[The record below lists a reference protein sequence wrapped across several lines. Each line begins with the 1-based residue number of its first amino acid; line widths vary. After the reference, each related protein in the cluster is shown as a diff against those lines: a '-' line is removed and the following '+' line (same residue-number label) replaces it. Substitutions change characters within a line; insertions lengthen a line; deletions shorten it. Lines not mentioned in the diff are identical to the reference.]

1 MARQTP
7 PPLAMLALAVFFSSA
22 VAAIEYAPART
33 ILASNK
39 YSFVPATN
47 SILFGNAYSV
57 TWGPTGITSAV
68 DSHGTPLKVVNRPDG
83 SVAVDKA
90 YAAYANGTLIGPGIV
105 IAING
110 PTAGFTM
117 GKTTFLKSGK
127 IVDASG
133 KPVVPTVN
141 EDGSYTAGD
150 LTGWNNDG
158 TIVGPTGASIYL
170 GAPLTINPDGTVT
183 FPSNSA
189 PSAAPSAPAPPPLPK
204 AWLTRDAAARLA
216 VRNHLPLAER
226 AHFGQHKTAKALY
239 NAVVARYSSP
249 ATAALGRLILTN
261 LFPELSAFA
270 TVEDLVTHLRTT
282 TLAIVLPS
290 QPSSSTGTRPRSE
303 TSVVNVGAAR
313 DTPRTPFF
321 EGCSPSPLAPS
332 YASAAAIDI
341 LGAEDVRAASAL
353 SGKPRISKGNG
364 GKSGRG
370 GSGGGGGGG
379 SGGSGGGGGGGGGGI
394 GGGGGSGGGG
404 GGRGGSSG
412 NGGGG
417 SGGGRGGAVERKG
430 SGGDRAGQI
439 CGKFHTQHR
448 CFSCLDDA
456 WRTEFGDKAELPRWL
471 ELLRSGVD
479 IFALDYDDIL
489 VAMYALSVSAEGDCY
504 LCVPPDPGIE
514 AAALGASESALPG
527 IAPAEALHTFTLDL
541 GASCFHTSSREL
553 DIEVP
558 ELIKLSLHGITL
570 VDLHRME
577 LSLEHHHHRFAAGGM
592 NILQYFQCLGT
603 TLDIL
608 DEMLDVVELVR

>member
-204 AWLTRDAAARLA
+204 ASREAVNRDAYLQTSSKLCVCVCVCVCVCARA
-216 VRNHLPLAER
+216 R
-226 AHFGQHKTAKALY
+226 ACVYVCVFVCA
-239 NAVVARYSSP
+239 
-249 ATAALGRLILTN
+249 
-261 LFPELSAFA
+261 
-270 TVEDLVTHLRTT
+270 
-282 TLAIVLPS
+282 
-290 QPSSSTGTRPRSE
+290 
-303 TSVVNVGAAR
+303 
-313 DTPRTPFF
+313 
-321 EGCSPSPLAPS
+321 C
-332 YASAAAIDI
+332 
-341 LGAEDVRAASAL
+341 VRA
-353 SGKPRISKGNG
+353 
-364 GKSGRG
+364 
-370 GSGGGGGGG
+370 
-379 SGGSGGGGGGGGGGI
+379 
-394 GGGGGSGGGG
+394 
-404 GGRGGSSG
+404 
-412 NGGGG
+412 
-417 SGGGRGGAVERKG
+417 
-430 SGGDRAGQI
+430 
-439 CGKFHTQHR
+439 
-448 CFSCLDDA
+448 
-456 WRTEFGDKAELPRWL
+456 
-471 ELLRSGVD
+471 
-479 IFALDYDDIL
+479 
-489 VAMYALSVSAEGDCY
+489 
-504 LCVPPDPGIE
+504 CVCVRVQGC
-514 AAALGASESALPG
+514 A
-527 IAPAEALHTFTLDL
+527 
-541 GASCFHTSSREL
+541 
-553 DIEVP
+553 
-558 ELIKLSLHGITL
+558 
-570 VDLHRME
+570 RM
-577 LSLEHHHHRFAAGGM
+577 
-592 NILQYFQCLGT
+592 C
-603 TLDIL
+603 
-608 DEMLDVVELVR
+608 VRVTA